1 MSSTS
6 HAHGCVAEYAVD
18 CPLQNRQGRGQRT
31 LNDSGTVLKS
41 HIIQSSSYFLTV
53 FVVLQTGIETLNPV
67 VTDEDGLAIISVGQ
81 GQPEESPNQ
90 EYKEYAASAQ
100 TADGKLMVVDMRTAE
115 STGTSPV
122 SSPEWELIVDRTVVG
137 LGARQQVPASDHHSV
152 AYR

>member
-1 MSSTS
+1 M
-6 HAHGCVAEYAVD
+6 YKRQ
-18 CPLQNRQGRGQRT
+18 LQNRQGRGQRT